1 MRYLLLRLIINAI
14 ALYAA
19 TQINIPGLH
28 FEGDW
33 KTLFLVAFIFGLVNA
48 LVRPIISFLTCPLLI
63 LTLGLFT
70 FIINALMLAI
80 TGGIANEWF
89 HLGFTVD
96 GFGAAFLG
104 ALVVSVVSFVLTLL
118 IGGDDR
124 PRNRREYSLRKQP

>member
-19 TQINIPGLH
+19 TRINIPGLS

-33 KTLFLVAFIFGLVNA
+33 KTLFIVAFIFGLVNA
-48 LVRPIISFLTCPLLI
+48 LVRPLISFLTCPLLI

-70 FIINALMLAI
+70 FVINALMLAI
-80 TGGIANEWF
+80 TGGIANEWL
-89 HLGFTVD
+89 HLGFTVN

-104 ALVVSVVSFVLTLL
+104 ALVVTVVSFVLTLL

-124 PRNRREYSLRKQP
+124 PNFRHTYSVRK